1 MITGIELSIEQSI
14 KLGNANRSYAELL
27 DYFEPRPITCDEEYW
42 AANAVIDE
50 LLAKPTLSED
60 AQDYLHLLSML
71 VEAYDEEQETVPE
84 LRGIE
89 LLRALIEESALKQRS
104 LLPIFKHESVISEI
118 LAGRRHLTVAHIDQL
133 AKFFGLPHQLFFEQQ
148 VADPAAPIP
157 GSQTRLERI

>member
-1 MITGIELSIEQSI
+1 MIPGIEPRIELSD
-14 KLGNANRSYAELL
+14 ANRTYAELL

-42 AANAVIDE
+42 AANAVIDQ
-50 LLAKPTLSED
+50 LLAKPSLSED

-71 VEAYDEEQETVPE
+71 VEVYDEEQETVPE

-118 LAGRRHLTVAHIDQL
+118 LAGRRHLTVTHIDQL

-148 VADPAAPIP
+148 VADPAAPSPTI
-157 GSQTRLERI
+157 QTLLERI